1 MQWARLCSHVLG
13 RLFLLFT
20 LVPLAELYLL
30 MTLGG
35 IMGAGP
41 TIALV
46 AGTGLAGAWLARRE
60 GRRTLA
66 SYQESLAKGQMPEDG
81 ILSGLLVFGGGVLLI
96 TPGVLTDVFGLAMM
110 IPPLRRAVARLIHA
124 RLQARIES
132 GEVQVLSSGASF
144 GFSAGGGSPFGP
156 GSGSGR
162 RGGQV
167 VDVEVVEREVV
178 EAEALPSKRP

>member
-1 MQWARLCSHVLG
+1 MLG

-30 MTLGG
+30 MTIGG
-35 IMGAGP
+35 LMGAGP

-96 TPGVLTDVFGLAMM
+96 TPGVLTDVFGLSMM
-110 IPPLRRAVARLIHA
+110 IPPLRRAVARMLQG
-124 RLQARIES
+124 RLQKRIES
-132 GEVQVLSSGASF
+132 GEVQVLSSGGSF
-144 GFSAGGGSPFGP
+144 GFTAGSGGSPFGP
-156 GSGSGR
+156 GFGAQQ
-162 RGGQV
+162 GQV
-167 VDVEVVEREVV
+167 VDVEVVDSEVV
-178 EAEALPSKRP
+178 EAEVLPPKRP